1 MIRRTDV
8 VVVGGGAAGDAAARA
23 AEAGGVQVTVVD
35 AVTRLLR
42 PSDALRGVVLGDDEV
57 VEACAV
63 ILAGAGAYEVAL
75 AVGAEAAPGGLRT
88 DARGRVLDPAER
100 PIPGL
105 YAVADASAGR
115 DAGAHAAARAQA
127 RSSR

>member
-8 VVVGGGAAGDAAARA
+8 VVVGGGTAGDAAARA
-23 AEAGGVQVTVVD
+23 AEASGARVTVVD

-63 ILAGAGAYEVAL
+63 ILAGAYEVAL
-75 AVGAEAAPGGLRT
+75 AVGAEATPGGVRT
-88 DARGRVLDPAER
+88 DERGRVLDAAEL

-105 YAVADASAGR
+105 YAVADASAGQG
-115 DAGAHAAARAQA
+115 AGAHAAARAQA

>member
-8 VVVGGGAAGDAAARA
+8 VVVGGGVAGDAAARA

-42 PSDALRGVVLGDDEV
+42 PGDALRGVVLGDDEV

-63 ILAGAGAYEVAL
+63 ILAGPGAPDVAL
-75 AVGAEAAPGGLRT
+75 AVGAEAAAGGLRT
-88 DARGRVLDPAER
+88 DERGRVLDAAEL